1 MIFETAR
8 RIPMKVVIQIAAKD
22 NAKAMGIL
30 LRHSP
35 GVALRNRVYIV
46 SADAVR
52 ALTEAGVRFTELS
65 RESLKPDPKGLV
77 AGERI

>member
-1 MIFETAR
+1 
-8 RIPMKVVIQIAAKD
+8 MKVVIQIAAKD
-22 NAKAMGIL
+22 NAKALGIL

-35 GVALRNRVYIV
+35 GVALRNRIYVV

-65 RESLKPDPKGLV
+65 RESWKSWNGSRTGCSLSSKG
-77 AGERI
+77 